1 MNLRRNLYFKINN
14 YQKMNNYKTQ
24 SILESIQ
31 TNNNKKDFNLIN
43 SKDIKF
49 ADLLFIIIYG

>member
-49 ADLLFIIIYG
+49 ADLLFIII